1 MMSDAQAF
9 LFNAP
14 WAALFP
20 GLTAALLLVGV
31 NYLGEGENHQPNRK
45 PHLRQGKSQHIRAND
60 SAAPS
65 IIPVVSANSGDTAAH
80 NPPLLRVYALAAGVV
95 QGATLTINDGEC
107 VGIAGESG
115 AGKTTL
121 ALALFGLSAAG
132 LNRVGG
138 GVYFRGRD
146 ITALDEKERAAF
158 LAKETGFVFQDPQ
171 STLNPLMR
179 VGKQV
184 AERLLLQSAA
194 HAKTAA
200 VSEVNSRVRAAFRDV
215 GLPDDNAF
223 LRRYPHELS
232 GGQQQRVVIAA
243 AIIHRPS
250 LIIADEPPAS
260 LDPGIRE
267 DIAAL
272 LERLAREQSSAL
284 LLVSHDWPLLVRMCP
299 RIYVMYQGEFVEEG
313 APKDILAHPRHPY
326 TQAVVKAM
334 PSKEK
339 RGQDL

>member
-1 MMSDAQAF
+1 
-9 LFNAP
+9 
-14 WAALFP
+14 
-20 GLTAALLLVGV
+20 
-31 NYLGEGENHQPNRK
+31 
-45 PHLRQGKSQHIRAND
+45 
-60 SAAPS
+60 
-65 IIPVVSANSGDTAAH
+65 
-80 NPPLLRVYALAAGVV
+80 LRVDALAAGVV
-95 QGATLTINDGEC
+95 HGASLTIHDGEC

-132 LNRVGG
+132 IERVGG
-138 GVYFRGRD
+138 GVYFRGQD
-146 ITALDEKERAAF
+146 ITALGAKERAAF

-171 STLNPLMR
+171 STLNPLMP
-179 VGKQV
+179 VGEQV
-184 AERLLLQSAA
+184 AERLLLQPAA
-194 HAKTAA
+194 QGALAGKAEVAA
-200 VSEVNSRVRAAFRDV
+200 RVRAVFRAV
-215 GLPDDNAF
+215 GLPDDDAF

-232 GGQQQRVVIAA
+232 GGQQQRVVIAV
-243 AIIHRPS
+243 AIAHRPS
-250 LIIADEPPAS
+250 LIIADEPTAS

-267 DIAAL
+267 EIAAL

-299 RIYVMYQGEFVEEG
+299 RIYVMHKGEFVEEG
-313 APKDILAHPRHPY
+313 APQAILSHPQHPY